1 MIEVQILENY
11 HACKKTTTKKMLSKL
26 EHIGVRDNCEH
37 ISTSEIENF
46 KITDEANLFC
56 NKPLTKSLTWKLC
69 FFASFFKVGITFFY
83 KEAGNYQNY
92 TN

>member
-1 MIEVQILENY
+1 
-11 HACKKTTTKKMLSKL
+11 MLSKL

-56 NKPLTKSLTWKLC
+56 NNP
-69 FFASFFKVGITFFY
+69 
-83 KEAGNYQNY
+83 
-92 TN
+92 

>member
-1 MIEVQILENY
+1 ML
-11 HACKKTTTKKMLSKL
+11 AKKQQQKKMLSKL

-69 FFASFFKVGITFFY
+69 FFASSFKVGITFFY